1 MSLWVHRTWT
11 HYQLISWDWLYWF
24 LSLGT
29 VSAPPFRMP
38 SYQHTPSTVDGFCCH
53 TPAIHTDQSMES
65 KTMHAKRLL
74 GHRFVDLRLL
84 NHIGPVSIS
93 SSPLDIR
100 WPRHFTFLSC
110 FVMNEVSGKRC
121 FPESSSKTQ
130 QQQQKKDSQA
140 YFPSHLIAL
149 NFPVVTWRNSKSY
162 FIH

>member
-1 MSLWVHRTWT
+1 
-11 HYQLISWDWLYWF
+11 
-24 LSLGT
+24 
-29 VSAPPFRMP
+29 
-38 SYQHTPSTVDGFCCH
+38 
-53 TPAIHTDQSMES
+53 
-65 KTMHAKRLL
+65 MHAKRLL

-149 NFPVVTWRNSKSY
+149 NFPVVT
-162 FIH
+162 